1 MARHTNPAD
10 AWKLGFDS
18 WRMISEAQYVV
29 ALRLAGMSGLWH
41 MQPNETARMVS
52 EKNAAFTQSA
62 AKALIAASSGARPD
76 QIAAAALAPVRK
88 KTASNVKRLTRA
100 ALRNSKL

>member
-29 ALRLAGMSGLWH
+29 ALRVAGMSGLWR
-41 MQPNETARMVS
+41 MQPSETTRMVS

-62 AKALIAASSGARPD
+62 TKALMAASSGARPD
-76 QIAAAALAPVRK
+76 QILAAALGPVSK
-88 KTASNVKRLTRA
+88 KTAGNAKRLSRA
-100 ALRNSKL
+100 ALRPAKR

>member
-29 ALRLAGMSGLWH
+29 ALRVAGMSGLWR
-41 MQPNETARMVS
+41 MQPSETTRMVS

-62 AKALIAASSGARPD
+62 TKALMAASSGARPTIMEFFN
-76 QIAAAALAPVRK
+76 IASGVTSSLKPA
-88 KTASNVKRLTRA
+88 
-100 ALRNSKL
+100 SKLTMLQ